1 MQAAQFCAGYT
12 LGGADL
18 LRRAMGKKKPEE
30 MVKQR
35 KIFIEGAAQKD
46 IDETTANHIFDY
58 MEKFAGYGFNKSHA
72 AAYALV
78 AYHTAWL
85 KAHYPAE
92 FMAAVLSSE
101 MQNTDSIVFLIDD
114 CRNNALEV
122 MPPSVNMSLY
132 HFHASDERTIVYGLG
147 AIKGVGEQAMQSV
160 IDSRIKQGPYTDLFD
175 FCHRIDLKKINKR
188 TLEAL
193 IRAGALDCLQIERST
208 LMAQLP
214 EAVQAAEQ
222 ARQNRE
228 TGIMDLFGEV
238 EEVQRKPAKP
248 VKPWSDEVRLKG
260 EKDTLGLYLTGH
272 PIDVYRTE
280 LKSFIPA
287 KLNEL
292 TPTRRG
298 VTTVFAGLVLDVAN
312 FPNRIVV
319 TLDDGTARVEVSCNH
334 ERFQRFKEIVAIEQ
348 VVVIE
353 GEIYEREG
361 FDRPMARLTKAFS
374 LNEIRQKRA
383 NHIRIQPTDDLM
395 TPALARD
402 LQQILLPYC
411 NIDMCQHIPVIMCID
426 QPYASAE
433 VQLGQNWKVA
443 PLDELLVK
451 LRDYFGKE
459 AIYIEY
465 QVKSKAAKAAEPVK
479 ANIAPPPQDM
489 SMDEAMDLYHAEV
502 SQYS

>member
-1 MQAAQFCAGYT
+1 
-12 LGGADL
+12 
-18 LRRAMGKKKPEE
+18 
-30 MVKQR
+30 
-35 KIFIEGAAQKD
+35 
-46 IDETTANHIFDY
+46 
-58 MEKFAGYGFNKSHA
+58 
-72 AAYALV
+72 
-78 AYHTAWL
+78 
-85 KAHYPAE
+85 
-92 FMAAVLSSE
+92 
-101 MQNTDSIVFLIDD
+101 VFLIDD
-114 CRNNALEV
+114 CRSNGLDV
-122 MPPSVNMSLY
+122 LPPSVNMSIY
-132 HFHASDERTIVYGLG
+132 RFHASDEKTVVYGLG

-160 IDSRIKQGPYTDLFD
+160 IDSREKDGPYTDLFD

-193 IRAGALDCLQIERST
+193 IRAGALDCLGIERSS

-272 PIDVYRTE
+272 PIDVYRSE
-280 LKSFIPA
+280 LKAFIPL
-287 KLNEL
+287 KINEL

-298 VTTVFAGLVLDVAN
+298 QTTVFAGLVLDVAN
-312 FPNRIVV
+312 FPNRIMI
-319 TLDDGTARVEVSCNH
+319 TLDDGTARIEVSCNH
-334 ERFQRFKEIVAIEQ
+334 ERFQRFKDIVQVEQ

-361 FDRPMARLTKAFS
+361 FDRPMARLSKAFS

-383 NHIRIQPTDDLM
+383 NHIRIQPTQDLM
-395 TPALARD
+395 TPALAQE
-402 LQQILLPYC
+402 LQQIILPFC
-411 NIDMCQHIPVIMCID
+411 NIDLCQHIPVQIAIE
-426 QPYASAE
+426 QNYATAE
-433 VQLGQNWKVA
+433 LHLGQNWKVA

-459 AIYIEY
+459 SVYIEY
-465 QVKSKAAKAAEPVK
+465 QVKSKAAKAAETVRTVPL
-479 ANIAPPPQDM
+479 APPPTDL
-489 SMDEAMDLYHAEV
+489 SMDEAMDLYQAEV